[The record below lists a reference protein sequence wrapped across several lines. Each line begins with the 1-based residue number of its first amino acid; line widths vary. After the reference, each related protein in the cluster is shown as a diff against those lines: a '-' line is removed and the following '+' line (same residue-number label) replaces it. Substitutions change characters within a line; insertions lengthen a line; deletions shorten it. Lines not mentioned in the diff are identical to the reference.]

1 MSAKMKLWTKCPDYR
16 VVDVSDR
23 SEKYRDT
30 CLKLHNNIP
39 MMLTDNMD
47 VPNQKANGTL
57 CFLDKVILKA
67 GVSEDDIDI
76 INVDGYFVQSVVA
89 SKVKCLVCRFEDSM
103 KTFEV
108 EPKTANCV
116 AQYPMELLPGMVTL
130 QKINIT
136 ANVFPL
142 LVNHATTGHKLQGK
156 TKQSLFVSSWSY
168 ARNWPYVAISR
179 VRTHLGLFLRE
190 PLDPSKDYSYDS
202 RLKRM
207 MDKMRKKAPLDPE
220 QSD

>member
-1 MSAKMKLWTKCPDYR
+1 MSTHATIL
-16 VVDVSDR
+16 
-23 SEKYRDT
+23 
-30 CLKLHNNIP
+30 
-39 MMLTDNMD
+39 
-47 VPNQKANGTL
+47 
-57 CFLDKVILKA
+57 LDKVILKA

-76 INVDGYFVQSVVA
+76 INVDGYFVRSIVA
-89 SKVKCLVCRFEDSM
+89 SKVKCLVCKFEDSR

-108 EPKTANCV
+108 EAKTANCV

-190 PLDPSKDYSYDS
+190 PLNPSKDYAYDS

-207 MDKMRKKAPLDPE
+207 MDKMKKKAPLDPE
-220 QSD
+220 LS